1 MYEFTDDCRIGIP
14 AIDKE
19 HEKLFSMVNEGY
31 LLLSENEGKT
41 LRPAAQKL
49 LEHLQAYANTHFAHE
64 EAYMEEIGDPEL
76 SSQRQEHNAF
86 SQKMRCMDFRRLE
99 DTDVKPA
106 LENLLTYL
114 SRWLFRHILG
124 SDTLIGKFES
134 VFTFTSKYM
143 TGIEK
148 IDEEHRRLFRMIQ
161 ETSELMHNDYIINKY
176 DKIIDILTQLK
187 NYTREHFSHEEM
199 YMEKIHYPGLA
210 KQRKAHNDFRDRLAE
225 MELAEINEQQQEYLE
240 YLMEFLLNWLSTH
253 IMSMDKEIGDYVDS
267 EGMVP

>member
-1 MYEFTDDCRIGIP
+1 MYKFTDDCRIGIS

-31 LLLSENEGKT
+31 LILSENEGKT

-49 LEHLQAYANTHFAHE
+49 LEHLRAYANTHFAHE
-64 EAYMEEIGDPEL
+64 EAYMEKIGDPEL

-86 SQKMRCMDFRRLE
+86 SQKMRRMDFYQLE
-99 DTDVKPA
+99 DADVNPA

-114 SRWLFRHILG
+114 SRWLFRHILS

-134 VFTFTSKYM
+134 VFAFTSKYM
-143 TGIEK
+143 TGIEE
-148 IDEEHRRLFRMIQ
+148 IDEEHRRLFQMIQ
-161 ETSELMHNDYIINKY
+161 ETSEILHDDYIFDKY
-176 DKIIDILTQLK
+176 DKIIFILTQLK
-187 NYTREHFSHEEM
+187 DYTREHFTHEEM

-225 MELAEINEQQQEYLE
+225 AELEEIDEHQQEYLE
-240 YLMEFLLNWLSTH
+240 YLTEFLLNWLSAH
-253 IMSMDKEIGDYVDS
+253 IMSMDKEIGDYVAS